1 MLLESIN
8 FHKTKLTTKWLLAI
22 CCMVL
27 FGWRYKCTLHNC
39 TSNWINKNGSGNV
52 WRKKKKKTGRT
63 TTKKRSNIIKNQSN
77 YSVYYP
83 KDYKCDTIRNGTSI
97 LWSTCH
103 SSLFCISVNCNL
115 YIYNSNTHTHSKT
128 HTRSATTYQQL
139 IASSAILEIAFWSRI
154 NKIKVHLGIHKACTC
169 LVTRSNYWQSL
180 VLWIGLSEM
189 ASGIENRT
197 IWLNNSLAES
207 SILLSLSSSLL
218 FSLFLSLF
226 ENIDVFVLSR
236 EINDL
241 PVPFDFN
248 RMYLPFALIHRF
260 QLYRWN
266 DSREWINC

>member
-97 LWSTCH
+97 LWSTCY

-115 YIYNSNTHTHSKT
+115 YIYKSNTCT
-128 HTRSATTYQQL
+128 HTAKHTLDLQL
-139 IASSAILEIAFWSRI
+139 HINNWLQAALFW
-154 NKIKVHLGIHKACTC
+154 K
-169 LVTRSNYWQSL
+169 
-180 VLWIGLSEM
+180 
-189 ASGIENRT
+189 
-197 IWLNNSLAES
+197 
-207 SILLSLSSSLL
+207 
-218 FSLFLSLF
+218 
-226 ENIDVFVLSR
+226 
-236 EINDL
+236 
-241 PVPFDFN
+241 
-248 RMYLPFALIHRF
+248 
-260 QLYRWN
+260 
-266 DSREWINC
+266 